1 MKRRWKILIAFLLLA
16 LAGFGSQIYIRNM
29 SIRSGS
35 EVSDITIERQL
46 QVMLDSYEWGCPPSG
61 NIRRMFTVTD
71 LDQNGRLELIISRLE
86 GSGQYTYSD
95 YYEVNKELDDL
106 MPCEWLGRTFESE
119 ADIMVSSV
127 PVYYDSNN
135 KMYYYIFHDRIPDG
149 IHYASENKRAISLT
163 NGKLSERILSYKNTY
178 DEDISDSFA
187 TITCEDA
194 DGNEIDEQAY
204 DRLEETIF
212 ADFHKREACF
222 SWFDLNDMNRGNLS
236 DNEIADILREAY
248 EGFSVQ

>member
-1 MKRRWKILIAFLLLA
+1 MKSRWKILIALLLLA
-16 LAGFGSQIYIRNM
+16 LAGFSSQIYMRNM

-95 YYEVNKELDDL
+95 YYEVNKELDKL
-106 MPCEWLGRTFESE
+106 TPCEWLDRTFESE

-149 IHYASENKRAISLT
+149 IHYASENKRAISLA
-163 NGKLSERILSYKNTY
+163 NGKLSERILAYKNTY
-178 DEDISDSFA
+178 DEAFGS
-187 TITCEDA
+187 
-194 DGNEIDEQAY
+194 G
-204 DRLEETIF
+204 
-212 ADFHKREACF
+212 K
-222 SWFDLNDMNRGNLS
+222 
-236 DNEIADILREAY
+236 
-248 EGFSVQ
+248 